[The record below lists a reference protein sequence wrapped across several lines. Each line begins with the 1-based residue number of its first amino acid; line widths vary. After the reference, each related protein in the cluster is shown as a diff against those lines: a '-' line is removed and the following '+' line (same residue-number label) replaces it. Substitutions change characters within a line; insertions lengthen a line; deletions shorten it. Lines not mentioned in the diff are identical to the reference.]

1 MLLETGKAQRSGS
14 AAFRERF
21 ERIQTVV
28 YATSAEACRELA
40 AHIRDLVEGRAREG
54 RMTVLGLATGSSPVP
69 LYRELI
75 RLHREEGLSFRR
87 VITFNLDEYYGIPP
101 EHPESYRRFMSDQ
114 LFDHVDLPAE
124 QAHLPDGSVPIEEAF
139 ASCAGYEE
147 AIAKAGGI
155 DLQILGIGRS
165 GHIGFNEPGSKKDS
179 RTRLIAL
186 DRITR
191 RDAAADFLGEENVPR
206 FAVTMGVGT
215 ILEAREI
222 ALLAWG
228 ENKAEIVAQAV
239 EGGETEA
246 ISASFLQGHP
256 NARFVIDAHAASALT
271 RQRLPW
277 LVGRTPWEKPE
288 TRRAVAW
295 LAGLK
300 DKPVLKLVDDEYN
313 ENGMGELL
321 TREGSAYDLNIRIF
335 NELQHTISGW
345 PGGKPDAD
353 DTNRPEKALPWP
365 KRVLV
370 IAPEPE
376 DDILSMGGTMER
388 LVRQGHDLHVLY
400 QTSGSLRVSDD
411 AAAKFASILQMLAEQ
426 GSAKSGGTG
435 RAIRADWEQQADY
448 ARAILEEIER
458 KGAFGEPSKELR
470 LLKALI
476 RRGEARDSC
485 GVFRVAAER
494 IRFLDLPFYENGRY
508 RRFVPGREDEERLG
522 AALAEIRPDQI
533 YATGHLADPSSVQGI
548 CYSLLERALEAMQGE
563 EWLRRLSLWLY
574 RGHQRPLRPHEVEMA
589 VPMSPVQLETKV
601 AAIGRFQTHNS
612 LDNLDGEDNRGLARA
627 YDRLGL
633 AEYEAIEGFERGLL
647 PGAARGGGEEGLT
660 GTGG

>member
-1 MLLETGKAQRSGS
+1 MLSETGWEQDSGS
-14 AAFRERF
+14 SAFRERF
-21 ERIQTVV
+21 EQVRTVV
-28 YATSAEACRELA
+28 YPGSAEACRDLA
-40 AHIRDLVEGRAREG
+40 AHIRDLVESRAREG
-54 RMTVLGLATGSSPVP
+54 RMAVLGLATGSTPVP

-75 RLHREEGLSFRR
+75 RLHREEGLSFGG
-87 VITFNLDEYYGIPP
+87 VITFNLDEYYGLEP
-101 EHPESYRRFMSDQ
+101 EHPESYRRFMADQ
-114 LFDHVDLPAE
+114 LFDHVDLPAD

-139 ASCAGYEE
+139 ASCAAYEE
-147 AIAKAGGI
+147 AIVNAGGI

-191 RDAAADFLGEENVPR
+191 RDAAADFLGEEKVPR

-222 ALLAWG
+222 VLLAWG

-239 EGGETEA
+239 EGAETEA
-246 ISASFLQGHP
+246 ISASFLQSHP
-256 NARFVIDAHAASALT
+256 NARFVVDAHAASALT

-277 LVGRTPWEKPE
+277 LVGRTTWNKPE

-300 DKPVLKLVDDEYN
+300 GKPVLKLVDDEYN
-313 ENGMGELL
+313 ETGMGELL

-335 NELQHTISGW
+335 NELQHTITGW
-345 PGGKPDAD
+345 PGGKPNAD

-388 LVRQGHDLHVLY
+388 LVRQGHELHVLY

-411 AAAKFASILQMLAEQ
+411 AAAKFASILRMLAEQ
-426 GSAKSGGTG
+426 GSGRSGETG
-435 RAIRADWEQQADY
+435 PACGAIWEHQGDY
-448 ARAILEEIER
+448 AAAILAEIER
-458 KGAFGEPSKELR
+458 KGTFGEPSKNLR

-485 GVFRVAAER
+485 GVLRIPAEA

-508 RRFVPGREDEERLG
+508 RRFVPGKEDEDRLG
-522 AALAEIRPDQI
+522 AVLSEIRPDQI

-548 CYSLLERALEAMQGE
+548 CFELLEKALAAMLGE

-574 RGHQRPLRPHEVEMA
+574 RGHQQPLRPYEVEMA

-612 LDNLDGEDNRGLARA
+612 PDNLDGEDNRGLAKA

-633 AEYEAIEGFERGLL
+633 AEYEAIEGFERSRPLGA
-647 PGAARGGGEEGLT
+647 GAAGDEAISGSGG
-660 GTGG
+660 